1 MRGFEEGRV
10 VDRYGFSTIAT
21 ELTEDGILR
30 VTYNRPDRM
39 NAINDLMHRELRHL
53 YRRIASD
60 DEVEVVVITGAGRGF
75 CVGGDFQQMEENN
88 KHGYPDGYPALFGD
102 AAAMARNILAVPQ
115 PIIAAVNGAALGLG
129 ATLALFCDIV
139 RMSSTAKIGDPHVQ
153 AGLVAADGG
162 VVLWPM
168 LLGVN
173 RAKEYLMQGD
183 LLDAATTERVGLI
196 NHVVEPDALHEAVM
210 TAAHRLAAGASIA
223 IRFNKRLVN
232 KELEDRVNRIY
243 DMALAMEAVTFA
255 SKDHLEAVNAFLAK
269 RPPVFGQYKRQR
281 V

>member
-1 MRGFEEGRV
+1 MTHYEFA
-10 VDRYGFSTIAT
+10 TIAT
-21 ELTEDGILR
+21 ELDDRGVLR
-30 VTYNRPDRM
+30 VTFNRPERM
-39 NAINDLMHRELRHL
+39 NAINDVMHRELRDLLHQ
-53 YRRIASD
+53 IAQD
-60 DEVEVVVITGAGRGF
+60 TTVEVVVITGAGRGF

-88 KHGYPDGYPALFGD
+88 ANGYPDGYPALFGD

-115 PIIAAVNGAALGLG
+115 PMIAAVNGPALGLG

-139 RMSSTAKIGDPHVQ
+139 YMASNAKIGDPHVQ

-168 LLGVN
+168 LVGFS

-183 LLDAATTERVGLI
+183 LLDATTAERIGLV
-196 NHVVEPDALHEAVM
+196 NHVVEPDTLDHAVM
-210 TAAHRLAAGASIA
+210 AAARRLAAGASIA

-232 KELEDRVNRIY
+232 KELEDRVSRIY

-255 SKDHLEAVNAFLAK
+255 SKDHLEAVDAFLNK
-269 RPPVFGQYKRQR
+269 REPVFGQHKRAP
-281 V
+281 

>member
-1 MRGFEEGRV
+1 MTH
-10 VDRYGFSTIAT
+10 YGLSTIAT
-21 ELTEDGILR
+21 EADEHGILR
-30 VTYNRPDRM
+30 VTFNRPDRM
-39 NAINDLMHRELRHL
+39 NAINDLMHRELRDL
-53 YRRIASD
+53 FARIALD
-60 DEVEVVVITGAGRGF
+60 TTVEVVVITGAGRGF

-88 KHGYPDGYPALFGD
+88 ANGYPDGYPALFGD

-115 PIIAAVNGAALGLG
+115 PMIAAVNGPALGLG

-139 RMSSTAKIGDPHVQ
+139 YMSSTAKIGDPHVQ

-168 LLGVN
+168 LIGAN

-183 LLDAATTERVGLI
+183 LLDAATAERIGLV
-196 NHVVEPDALHEAVM
+196 NHVVEPDALADAV
-210 TAAHRLAAGASIA
+210 TAAARRLAAGASIA

-232 KELEDRVNRIY
+232 KDLEDRVNRIY

-255 SKDHLEAVNAFLAK
+255 SKDHLEAVDAFLNK
-269 RPPVFGQYKRQR
+269 RAPVFGQHKKQS
-281 V
+281 